1 VISEEEKSSSAMM
14 QKAYNYLLLP
24 ILSRAVP
31 NEDLEIVPPVNTVQF
46 GIRLQVSLHLVL
58 PFVFCWKE
66 VSETEA
72 KFFSHRRETEGV
84 CFASYASKRKSRSH
98 LQNEKETVRRK
109 AKKVKGN
116 ETKLAKIRE
125 TKPEN
130 QSETVVNRN
139 RIILEVVL

>member
-1 VISEEEKSSSAMM
+1 M
-14 QKAYNYLLLP
+14 
-24 ILSRAVP
+24 
-31 NEDLEIVPPVNTVQF
+31 
-46 GIRLQVSLHLVL
+46 
-58 PFVFCWKE
+58 
-66 VSETEA
+66 
-72 KFFSHRRETEGV
+72 
-84 CFASYASKRKSRSH
+84 
-98 LQNEKETVRRK
+98 QNEKETVRRK